1 MKKII
6 LLAILLPLATLLQAQ
21 SSEKELNKKT
31 EEAAKTIDDTIKNG
45 WKSKGK
51 ITFLFNQANFSNW
64 VAGGENSFSG
74 NLGLDYKIDYKKDSF
89 SWENRILASY
99 GLLQTQSANFE
110 KKTDDQLEINSIV
123 AQKTEGY
130 WYYSFLANF
139 RTQFTKGY
147 IYSKD
152 ENGAEIRAE
161 NTNFMSPG
169 YLLFGPGI
177 YWKKTENL
185 KINFAPLTS
194 KFTFVDSFYTSI
206 PDYIDGAYFG
216 VDANKSVLYQL
227 GFNATAYYKFQIME
241 NVTAENLLNLYS
253 NYLKDPQNI
262 DINYNLIIVM
272 KINKIL
278 SANFNFQAI
287 YDDDAFSGFQTK
299 EVFGVGLNYNFESK
313 PKP

>member
-6 LLAILLPLATLLQAQ
+6 LLAILLPITTILQAQ
-21 SSEKELNKKT
+21 SSEKELSKKT
-31 EEAAKTIDDTIKNG
+31 EEAAKAIDDTIKNG

-74 NLGLDYKIDYKKDSF
+74 NLGVDYKIDYKKDSF

-123 AQKTEGY
+123 AKKTEGY

-299 EVFGVGLNYNFESK
+299 EVFGVGLNYNFETK
-313 PKP
+313 P

>member
-6 LLAILLPLATLLQAQ
+6 LLICLLPISTLVLAQAA
-21 SSEKELNKKT
+21 EKDLIKKT

-51 ITFLFNQANFSNW
+51 VTLLFNQANFNNW
-64 VAGGENSFSG
+64 IAGGENSFSG
-74 NLGLDYKIDYKKDSF
+74 NLGFDYKIDYKKDDYT
-89 SWENRILASY
+89 WENRILASY
-99 GLLQTQSANFE
+99 GLLQTQNSSFE

-123 AQKTEGY
+123 AKKTKGY

-147 IYSKD
+147 LYSKD
-152 ENGAEIRAE
+152 VNGAEIREE

-169 YLLFGPGI
+169 YLLFGPGM
-177 YWKKTENL
+177 YWKKNDNF
-185 KINFAPLTS
+185 KINLAPLTS
-194 KFTFVDSFYTSI
+194 KFTFVDSRYTSI
-206 PDYIDGAYFG
+206 PGYVEATYFG
-216 VDANKSVLYQL
+216 VDANKSMLYQL
-227 GFNATAYYKFQIME
+227 GFNATAYYKFTVME

-262 DINYNLIIVM
+262 DINYNLIILM
-272 KINKIL
+272 KINKVL

-287 YDDDAFSGFQTK
+287 YDDDAFAGFQTK
-299 EVFGVGLNYNFESK
+299 EVFGLGLNYNF
-313 PKP
+313 